1 MKIVQSTNY
10 DDWNMASSI
19 LGEVI
24 DWLNSEKKPLWSK
37 EQVSVKGLQKS
48 YKLTELY
55 FLKLGSEIV
64 GLVFIQTHDPLFWP
78 EMNGSDSIYIHKLC
92 LLRAYK
98 GRKHGF
104 KAIEL
109 LKELGASMG
118 RQYMRLDCDVRDNLL
133 SFYKSNGFHL
143 VDYRN
148 VQGFNVARFETQIR
162 IQL

>member
-1 MKIVQSTNY
+1 MEIVQSNKH

-24 DWLNSEKKPLWSK
+24 DWLDSEKKSLWSH
-37 EQVSVKGLQKS
+37 EQVSVKRLQNS

-55 FLKLGSEIV
+55 FFKFGREIV

-92 LLRAYK
+92 LLRAFK
-98 GRKHGF
+98 GRKYGY
-104 KAIEL
+104 KAIDL
-109 LKELGASMG
+109 IKKLGANMG
-118 RQYMRLDCDVRDNLL
+118 RKYMRLDCDVRDDLL
-133 SFYKSNGFHL
+133 SFYKGNGFRF

-148 VQGFNVARFETQIR
+148 VLGFDVARFEIEC
-162 IQL
+162 